1 MAFFVG
7 FLVRTELSA
16 WHGPEPFTLS
26 VKGTLYATL
35 SSDLRRDK
43 RHLQQLGL
51 KFGLRIGTAQTV
63 QELTVAGRRLR
74 ERTEVSN
81 DLQAVFGGPPS
92 DRWAGFVTGKP
103 VTAKYAATNVA
114 QFPVSLRL
122 TDVRQLPQ
130 LVPVVVRYDNTM
142 SFAASFLHGLWYLPA
157 PPAKV
162 S

>member
-1 MAFFVG
+1 M
-7 FLVRTELSA
+7 
-16 WHGPEPFTLS
+16 
-26 VKGTLYATL
+26 
-35 SSDLRRDK
+35 
-43 RHLQQLGL
+43 
-51 KFGLRIGTAQTV
+51 
-63 QELTVAGRRLR
+63 
-74 ERTEVSN
+74 
-81 DLQAVFGGPPS
+81 
-92 DRWAGFVTGKP
+92 
-103 VTAKYAATNVA
+103 TAKYAATNVA